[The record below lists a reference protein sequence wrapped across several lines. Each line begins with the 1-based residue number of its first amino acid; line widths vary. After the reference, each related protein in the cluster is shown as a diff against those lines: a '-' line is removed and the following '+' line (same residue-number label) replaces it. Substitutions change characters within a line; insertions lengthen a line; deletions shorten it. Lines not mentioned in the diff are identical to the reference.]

1 MAANAD
7 IFPRRPCLPP
17 LAGRLVALH
26 VALFA
31 LGALRISDSQRTRR
45 ELGRHRGR
53 RRRDE
58 RDAGQQH
65 PSAECAARG
74 AERSGQRV
82 EGPVAIAAQGD
93 PKEEPKAIPI
103 PARDAK
109 LKGPARGRDSE
120 ERAAEA
126 SGQGG
131 ARQPDSLRTRRPGQ
145 RAVRIVHLGRDQGR
159 IRLSGRQGDFG
170 SRFAYY
176 VDIVRRKVSD
186 NWLKYE
192 VDPRIT
198 DARRVYI
205 YFEINRSGQPTNI
218 RVEQSSGIPS
228 LDQSAVRAL
237 QRIDTFGPL
246 PAGLFGKLCRSGVLV
261 RLSAVRSMHVDQMS
275 RSTGLFW
282 TRE

>member
-7 IFPRRPCLPP
+7 IFPHDHVS
-17 LAGRLVALH
+17 RLSLVGSLGLH

-31 LGALRISDSQRTRR
+31 LAIFNIIPSGRGENWGGTNGGGGAMSATLVTSIPLPHAQPEAQNVLANESKGLSQSKPK
-45 ELGRHRGR
+45 E
-53 RRRDE
+53 
-58 RDAGQQH
+58 
-65 PSAECAARG
+65 
-74 AERSGQRV
+74 V
-82 EGPVAIAAQGD
+82 

-109 LKGPARGRDSE
+109 QKPPKQIAK
-120 ERAAEA
+120 AEPDNQVPY
-126 SGQGG
+126 GQGG
-131 ARQPDSLRTRRPGQ
+131 PVSGPYGSFTSGATKG
-145 RAVRIVHLGRDQGR
+145 GFGFQG
-159 IRLSGRQGDFG
+159 GQGDFG

-192 VDPRIT
+192 VDPRIS

-205 YFEINRSGQPTNI
+205 YFEVNRSGQPTNI

-246 PAGLFGKLCRSGVLV
+246 PAGYSGNYV
-261 RLSAVRSMHVDQMS
+261 AVE
-275 RSTGLFW
+275 FW
-282 TRE
+282 FDYRR